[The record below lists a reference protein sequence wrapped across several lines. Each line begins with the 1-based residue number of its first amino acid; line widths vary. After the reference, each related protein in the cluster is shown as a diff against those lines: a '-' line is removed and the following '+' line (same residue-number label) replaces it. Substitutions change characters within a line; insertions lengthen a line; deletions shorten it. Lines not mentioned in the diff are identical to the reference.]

1 MTPAPAIGVPTI
13 LVIEDYS
20 DTRNLLSTLLR
31 RQGYHVIEA
40 EDGVEGLMK
49 ASGKHPD
56 LIIMDLTLPKM
67 DGIETARRIHQMPK
81 LSGIPIFVLSA
92 YLTDEIEAEVRAAGC
107 VETFPK
113 PFDTHALLK
122 KVTAI
127 LGSAP

>member
-1 MTPAPAIGVPTI
+1 MTPAQAIAVPTI

-20 DTRNLLSTLLR
+20 DTRELLSMLLR
-31 RQGYHVIEA
+31 RQGYNVIEA
-40 EDGVEGLMK
+40 ENGVEGLMK

-81 LSGIPIFVLSA
+81 LSRTPIFVLSA
-92 YLTDEIEAEVRAAGC
+92 YLTEEVEAEVRAVGC

-113 PFDTHALLK
+113 PFDTNELLA

-127 LGSAP
+127 LGTDH